1 MSLDLSRL
9 NIIVADDNPY
19 MRTLVREILLGF
31 NVTNVRECK
40 DGSDALAE
48 LRQWPADIAIIDW
61 MMEPLDGLDFTRL
74 IRTASD
80 SPNPFLP
87 IIMLTGHTERF
98 RVVEARD
105 AGITEMLAKPMTAN
119 TLYAR
124 LKDVIESPRPF
135 IRSATYVG
143 PDRRRKATRHYGGP
157 FRRASDRK
165 PDDIEIG
172 QAPDPATETN

>member
-1 MSLDLSRL
+1 MPLDLSRL
-9 NIIVADDNPY
+9 NILVIDDNPH

-31 NVTNVRECK
+31 NVKNVHECR
-40 DGSDALAE
+40 DGSDALDE
-48 LRQWPADIAIIDW
+48 LRQWPADIAIVDW

-74 IRTASD
+74 IRSASD

-105 AGITEMLAKPMTAN
+105 AGVTEMLAKPMTAN

-135 IRSATYVG
+135 IRTATYTG
-143 PDRRRKATRHYGGP
+143 PDRRRRATQSYAGP
-157 FRRASDRK
+157 FRRDGDRK
-165 PDDIEIG
+165 PEDIEI
-172 QAPDPATETN
+172 DDTEPASKSG

>member
-9 NIIVADDNPY
+9 NILIIDDNPH

-31 NVTNVRECK
+31 NVKNVHETK
-40 DGSDALAE
+40 DGSEALSE
-48 LRQWPADIAIIDW
+48 LRQWPADIAIVDW

-98 RVVEARD
+98 RVEEARD
-105 AGITEMLAKPMTAN
+105 AGVTEMLAKPMTAN
-119 TLYAR
+119 TLYSR
-124 LKDVIESPRPF
+124 LKDVIEMPRPF
-135 IRSATYVG
+135 VRAGHYVG
-143 PDRRRKATRHYGGP
+143 PDRRRKQ
-157 FRRASDRK
+157 K
-165 PDDIEIG
+165 PDYTGPLRRDGERPTDDVEIDE
-172 QAPDPATETN
+172 AS